1 MKSRTTGQ
9 GRGRPREFLE
19 EKAIEA
25 ATRVFAQKGYEG
37 ASLSDL
43 TKAMGINRPSMY
55 AAFGNK
61 EKLFLRSLELFSRA
75 GDEHV
80 TQCLALG
87 TARQGVDRLLRE
99 RVMMFTD
106 AKTMGGCFVTQGPL
120 SGPDAT
126 EQTRR
131 EVAYKRGSIERTM
144 RRRFDRAIDEGEL
157 PRGAASE
164 DLARF
169 YSVVVQGIALQAQ
182 HGGTREQLLRVVDVA
197 MQSWPTQPTKK
208 SAR

>member
-9 GRGRPREFLE
+9 GRGRPREFSE

-25 ATRVFAQKGYEG
+25 ATRMFAQKGYEG

-55 AAFGNK
+55 SAFGNK

-80 TQCLALG
+80 SQCMALG
-87 TARQGVDRLLRE
+87 TARQGVDQLLRD

-106 AKTMGGCFVTQGPL
+106 PKKMGGCFLTQGPL

-126 EQTRR
+126 EQARR
-131 EVAYKRGSIERTM
+131 EVEYKRGSIDRTL
-144 RRRFDRAIDEGEL
+144 RRRFDRAIEEGEL
-157 PRGAASE
+157 PRGTASE

-169 YSVVVQGIALQAQ
+169 YSVMVQGIALQAQ

-197 MQSWPTQPTKK
+197 MQSWPTKK
-208 SAR
+208 SSR